1 MTPQEIWS
9 SFVVS
14 RFQKDLDLVK
24 WRVNTIKDRELK
36 KKSLN
41 RKEIVENIHFALVIG
56 APAPSKLK
64 ILQLTR
70 AKILDYSKTVLN
82 SSQFRPNCPDFLNN
96 LNLEFLV
103 SYNKFSGYDLQITCK
118 KF

>member
-1 MTPQEIWS
+1 M
-9 SFVVS
+9 
-14 RFQKDLDLVK
+14 
-24 WRVNTIKDRELK
+24 NTIKDRELK

-56 APAPSKLK
+56 PPKPIKLK
-64 ILQLTR
+64 ILQLIR
-70 AKILDYSKTVLN
+70 ANISDYSKTVLN
-82 SSQFRPNCPDFLNN
+82 SSQFRPNCPDCPDFLNN